1 MGLLGLGAE
10 MGIRRD
16 ISKWNRKGVWEMLSR
31 ESGREGG
38 ALDMFLQSLF
48 VGVGMIGMAISTE
61 PLLGLSSFF

>member
-1 MGLLGLGAE
+1 